1 MYPQSSNEEQ
11 TNLCGEKDLADA
23 RMREEKEKKNDMLVI
38 SLFCEITTRLSAL
51 QGDRKK
57 GAAIY
62 KARYHRNW
70 ASLRQTEE
78 EHHTWEVDTIWKED
92 SARKNDILTLRLYV
106 SELP

>member
-1 MYPQSSNEEQ
+1 
-11 TNLCGEKDLADA
+11 
-23 RMREEKEKKNDMLVI
+23 MREEKERKKTIYSL
-38 SLFCEITTRLSAL
+38 SLFFVTTRLNAL
-51 QGDRKK
+51 QGGRKK

-92 SARKNDILTLRLYV
+92 PARKNDILTLRLYV